1 MTTVMLQEILEQPDA
16 IDATIAVCEQSAD
29 AIRRFI
35 DGHHR
40 SALFIARGT
49 SDSVADY
56 GQYLLA
62 THLHLLGCSASPSI
76 ATAYRATVSLQ
87 DVLAI
92 AISQSGST
100 AEIVDTASW
109 AAASGADVL
118 ALTNVPGSPLARAG
132 GLALVTQAGREK
144 AVPATKS
151 YTTAIAALVMAVAT
165 AAHDDELRRDLDAM
179 VGRMREQLGAL
190 TDVMPLV
197 ELLVSVDTAVF
208 ASRGYAAG
216 AAREAS
222 LKLKE
227 TSGINAIGSSLAD
240 LVHGPVAAIGPDVPL
255 VLLSANRGS
264 PIHDGLG
271 DLARRAH
278 ANGAPIIVI
287 GDVDD
292 DIAALATR
300 MLALPPAPEHLAP
313 LALAVPTQLLAE
325 AVSRARGL
333 NPDSPRGLSKVTQTI

>member
-1 MTTVMLQEILEQPDA
+1 MTTVMLQEIHEQPQA
-16 IDATIAVCEQSAD
+16 IEATIAECERTAD
-29 AIRRFI
+29 AIGAFI
-35 DGHHR
+35 DGRHR

-76 ATAYRATVSLQ
+76 ATAYRASVSLQ
-87 DVLAI
+87 DVLAV

-100 AEIVDTASW
+100 AEIVETAAW
-109 AAASGADVL
+109 AAASGADIL
-118 ALTNVPGSPLARAG
+118 AITNVPDAPLVHAA
-132 GLALVTQAGREK
+132 GLALVTQAGREQ

-151 YTTAIAALVMAVAT
+151 YTTAVAALVMAVAT
-165 AAHDDELRRDLDAM
+165 ATHDAALRQDLDDM
-179 VGRMREQLGAL
+179 VARMRAQLADL
-190 TDVMPLV
+190 PDVAPLV
-197 ELLVSVDTAVF
+197 ELLVHVDTAVF

-216 AAREAS
+216 AAREAA

-255 VLLSANRGS
+255 VLLSADRRS